1 MPSIDILGT
10 RAPVTTFASLPTNPL
25 PGTRAWVNDASVAL
39 TAGIGTLVAGGGA
52 NFVPVYYDGV
62 QGKWVVG

>member
-10 RAPVTTFASLPTNPL
+10 RPPVTTFANLPANTL
-25 PGTRAWVNDASVAL
+25 PGTRGWINDGSTTL
-39 TAGIGTLVAGGGA
+39 TLGIGAAAVGGGA

-62 QGKWVVG
+62 QAKWVIG